1 MVFKE
6 NMLIKID
13 NDIYRLIDT
22 DINRRNIFIIN
33 INKKYEWNKVIEEGN
48 LEKLFEIGEAK
59 EVEDK
64 TLIISDN
71 ELTEEMIKKRNFY
84 YEVVSFLMKSSP
96 DYEIYYRG
104 LREPIIQETMVKY
117 NLSYSTIKRV
127 FCEYVRN
134 GKVANSLVPKLFN
147 CGGKGKERVIKNRDG
162 VIIDLKIKEL
172 FKTGINKY
180 YNNTKKNSLKTCY
193 ELIIRDYLKENPKS
207 EIPTINQFYY
217 WYKKISKDNK
227 QKEITKRF
235 GSRIYQQTSRA
246 IVGNS
251 LDDALSPAE
260 LYQIDSTILDVYIV
274 SKLNRNLIIGRPV
287 LYLVIDVYSRLITGI
302 NVTIEPFNSYEG
314 VKGALINTMS
324 DKVKYCEKFGI
335 KINNEWNV
343 KCIPSR
349 ILADRGE
356 LLSKNIENAISN
368 LGIMIQN
375 TPPYRGDMKG
385 IVEKA
390 FERIHSYIKPFCE
403 GVVENKFN
411 KVERGE
417 EDYRLKANLTLEEIT
432 KIIIKCVLFHNNHHV
447 LNSYEGDGL
456 NINNDIPKIPS
467 KIWEYGVKEKKG
479 LLKELS
485 EDVIRINLLNN
496 KEASVT
502 AKGVRVNGLYYV
514 SSWTLEEGWFQ
525 KARINGV
532 FKVKISYDPNDLSS
546 IYYIKEN
553 GTNFDELKL
562 VSYQEQ
568 YKNLGEEELKQ
579 IIEYEKKLNKE
590 AEEMEIREKISLYDE
605 IEKVTSKAKEESERS
620 KDKSISKSKKL
631 RGIRENL
638 DKERKRVKKEENK
651 NLNSSE
657 ETEDDELDVFE
668 MSDKEWGDYYE

>member
-1 MVFKE
+1 M
-6 NMLIKID
+6 
-13 NDIYRLIDT
+13 
-22 DINRRNIFIIN
+22 
-33 INKKYEWNKVIEEGN
+33 
-48 LEKLFEIGEAK
+48 
-59 EVEDK
+59 
-64 TLIISDN
+64 
-71 ELTEEMIKKRNFY
+71 
-84 YEVVSFLMKSSP
+84 
-96 DYEIYYRG
+96 
-104 LREPIIQETMVKY
+104 
-117 NLSYSTIKRV
+117 
-127 FCEYVRN
+127 
-134 GKVANSLVPKLFN
+134 
-147 CGGKGKERVIKNRDG
+147 
-162 VIIDLKIKEL
+162 
-172 FKTGINKY
+172 
-180 YNNTKKNSLKTCY
+180 
-193 ELIIRDYLKENPKS
+193 
-207 EIPTINQFYY
+207 
-217 WYKKISKDNK
+217 
-227 QKEITKRF
+227 
-235 GSRIYQQTSRA
+235 
-246 IVGNS
+246 VGNS

-314 VKGALINTMS
+314 VKEALINAMS
-324 DKVKYCEKFGI
+324 DKAKYCEKFGI
-335 KINNEWNV
+335 KINSDEWNV

-390 FERIHSYIKPFCE
+390 FERIHSYIKPFCD

-447 LNSYEGDGL
+447 LNNYEGDGL
-456 NINNDIPKIPS
+456 NISNDIPKIPN

-485 EDVIRINLLNN
+485 EDVVRINLLNN

-514 SSWTLEEGWFQ
+514 SSWTLDEGWFQ
-525 KARINGV
+525 KARMDGV

-553 GTNFDELKL
+553 GTDFDELKL

-579 IIEYEKKLNKE
+579 VIEYEKKLNKE
-590 AEEMEIREKISLYDE
+590 AEEKEIREKINLYDE
-605 IEKVTSKAKEESERS
+605 IEKVTSKAKEEAERS
-620 KDKSISKSKKL
+620 KDKSISKSKRLK
-631 RGIRENL
+631 GIRENL
-638 DKERKRVKKEENK
+638 DEERKRIREEEKTENK
-651 NLNSSE
+651 NLKITE
-657 ETEDDELDVFE
+657 EIEDDELSVFE